1 MEEKK
6 YGVWAVRSAASM
18 FGAAE
23 AWCKADGVPM
33 EFDSLNAARLYAN
46 HLNETAGSPNVHY
59 YSKEMQPDLVAAP
72 KAPVHFEMQPSPGNS
87 LKTAELDMEAEGGNY
102 NMIDGVINN
111 LPPAKA
117 DLTDGQTYDEIRELA
132 PETLPEEKPSVLER
146 LKADIPHPEEHE
158 LAVTPPERER

>member
-1 MEEKK
+1 MKEKT

-23 AWCKADGVPM
+23 AWCKSEGVPM

-46 HLNETAGSPNVHY
+46 HLNETVGSSNVHY
-59 YSKEMQPDLVAAP
+59 YPKEMQPNLMTAP
-72 KAPVHFEMQPSPGNS
+72 KAPVHFEMQPVPGNS
-87 LKTAELDMEAEGGNY
+87 LQSVELDMEAEGGNY

-117 DLTDGQTYDEIRELA
+117 DLTDGQTYDEIMELA
-132 PETLPEEKPSVLER
+132 PETLPQEKPSVMER
-146 LKADIPHPEEHE
+146 LKADIPRPEEHD